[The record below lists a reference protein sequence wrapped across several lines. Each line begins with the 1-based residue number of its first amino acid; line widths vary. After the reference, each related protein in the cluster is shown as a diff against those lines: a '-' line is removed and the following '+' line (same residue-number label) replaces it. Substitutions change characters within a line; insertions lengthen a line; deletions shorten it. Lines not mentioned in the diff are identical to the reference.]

1 MKTLKKNNKGFS
13 LVELIV
19 VILIMAI
26 IAVALAP
33 QVMKWVDES
42 KVSTDVN
49 NRANLKSSLDAAVAD
64 FFSQK
69 GNIASTIHFD
79 VDGKPANW
87 DRGAWRAT
95 AHVVTEADVTEGTSR
110 ETCQPFPFWLSGF
123 DVSLALRPQPTI
135 VTCSLRPPLG
145 LCSLSM
151 PVRSIW
157 GLFWWQFV
165 FPQWQ
170 PLVLA
175 GWFSYF

>member
-79 VDGKPANW
+79 VDGKPSNW
-87 DRGAWRAT
+87 DTPASCPVPAGLKSAVDEVTNGFWPEFKSTEDGCFRVTIDTHGAVT
-95 AHVVTEADVTEGTSR
+95 VSVVSGVTGEDYGDGKI
-110 ETCQPFPFWLSGF
+110 QP
-123 DVSLALRPQPTI
+123 
-135 VTCSLRPPLG
+135 
-145 LCSLSM
+145 
-151 PVRSIW
+151 
-157 GLFWWQFV
+157 
-165 FPQWQ
+165 
-170 PLVLA
+170 
-175 GWFSYF
+175 

>member
-1 MKTLKKNNKGFS
+1 MVKNS
-13 LVELIV
+13 LVNAGDSGSIPGSGRSPRE
-19 VILIMAI
+19 
-26 IAVALAP
+26 
-33 QVMKWVDES
+33 
-42 KVSTDVN
+42 
-49 NRANLKSSLDAAVAD
+49 
-64 FFSQK
+64 
-69 GNIASTIHFD
+69 GNGNPLRYSCLET
-79 VDGKPANW
+79 PT

>member
-1 MKTLKKNNKGFS
+1 MLGSPGGTRGKEPPCQYRRHKRRWFS
-13 LVELIV
+13 
-19 VILIMAI
+19 
-26 IAVALAP
+26 P
-33 QVMKWVDES
+33 WVGRSPGRGQGSPLQCSCLE
-42 KVSTDVN
+42 TP
-49 NRANLKSSLDAAVAD
+49 
-64 FFSQK
+64 
-69 GNIASTIHFD
+69 T
-79 VDGKPANW
+79 